1 MFYVRLDII
10 GRVLGKA
17 LFERVLVRGHLVRH
31 LYKHFLGF
39 PVNIDDIEMVDT
51 LLFKSLEQ
59 LKDYKANGGDVED
72 LCLDFSV
79 SEEFLGVITTKELIE
94 NGAEVTVTN
103 NNLDEYLD
111 AIIKYQLMER
121 TRPQLAEMLLG
132 FYDVVDEGLLTILD
146 FQELELLLC
155 GLPEIDLNDWKCNT
169 DYTGNFEHGDDNSV
183 IAWFWDVVEHEF
195 DQEMRARLLQFVTGT
210 AGVPAQG
217 FSVLQG
223 NDGNIRKFCIH
234 GVYLDTCFFPRAHT
248 CFNRLDLPL
257 YSSKEQLSEKLT
269 LAVQMEATGF
279 GLE

>member
-1 MFYVRLDII
+1 
-10 GRVLGKA
+10 
-17 LFERVLVRGHLVRH
+17 
-31 LYKHFLGF
+31 
-39 PVNIDDIEMVDT
+39 MVDT
-51 LLFKSLEQ
+51 SLFRSLQQ
-59 LKDYKANGGDVED
+59 LNDYKDNGGDVED

-79 SEEFLGVITTKELIE
+79 SEEFLGVVTTKELIE
-94 NGAEVTVTN
+94 DGANIDVTN
-103 NNLDEYLD
+103 ENLDKYLE

-121 TRPQLAEMLLG
+121 TRPQLAELLLG

-155 GLPEIDLNDWKCNT
+155 GLPEIDLDDWKQNT
-169 DYTGNFEHGDDNSV
+169 DYSGAYVDDNDNFV
-183 IAWFWDVVEHEF
+183 IDWFWDIIENEF

-234 GVYLDTCFFPRAHT
+234 GVSLETCLFPRAHT

-257 YSSKEQLSEKLT
+257 YTSREQMSEKLT